1 MMCKVLPQGLKEAVS
16 RKYPAEGMPVWG
28 NDPRVNGRGR
38 KRAGSSLNPE
48 KWGGHWGGGGCPL
61 LQGCVVLQSRAGSTE
76 GEEERT
82 GRGWGVSHAAGVKIP
97 KAENECSCCL
107 INPVQT

>member
-1 MMCKVLPQGLKEAVS
+1 MMCKVLPQGLKESVS

-48 KWGGHWGGGGCPL
+48 KWGGHWGGGGALSSRAVWC
-61 LQGCVVLQSRAGSTE
+61 SRAGQ
-76 GEEERT
+76 GAQRVRR
-82 GRGWGVSHAAGVKIP
+82 RGQGGAGVSHMLLG
-97 KAENECSCCL
+97 
-107 INPVQT
+107 